1 MSNLKLHFLNTIWSD
16 SILLQKNNHFSLVD
30 TASPFYYPMVKEH
43 LEKHNVSEIDF
54 IVLTHFHIDH
64 YGNIK
69 NIINDFKVKKLYLKK
84 YYGLDGT
91 TASGYSSNEEYIA
104 NEFKNYDAILEIA
117 KEKGT
122 EIVFVDELD
131 ENVYTI
137 KFEGT
142 QLDLYDADNLLYKL
156 YFDPTSEFYNQK
168 KFNENFNSMGV
179 FIKEK
184 GKNIF
189 LGGDITCSIT
199 EYEQVRALSYK
210 MIQRIYEKYNID
222 YIDIYKSCHHG
233 GGGTNTKEL
242 CELLKAKYCIITNTA
257 RWLDTYST
265 YDNLKNGNN
274 DVVILPTDH
283 QKYIFEID
291 DEIKY
296 EVIKEESLFLTLK
309 KN

>member
-1 MSNLKLHFLNTIWSD
+1 MQQLTAIFNTLEQLKN
-16 SILLQKNNHFSLVD
+16 
-30 TASPFYYPMVKEH
+30 
-43 LEKHNVSEIDF
+43 
-54 IVLTHFHIDH
+54 
-64 YGNIK
+64 
-69 NIINDFKVKKLYLKK
+69 
-84 YYGLDGT
+84 
-91 TASGYSSNEEYIA
+91 
-104 NEFKNYDAILEIA
+104 
-117 KEKGT
+117 
-122 EIVFVDELD
+122 

-137 KFEGT
+137 TFEGT

-156 YFDPTSEFYNQK
+156 YSDPTSEFYNEK

-296 EVIKEESLFLTLK
+296 EVIEEESLFLTLK